1 MQKNIEKLINILK
14 ALIVPALFLIL
25 WEVAANNGWIK
36 VSIMSSPSR
45 ICTRMIQYIQIGR
58 LQKNILISVK
68 RVLLGY
74 MIGSFCGIL
83 LGTVIGIFKGASR
96 YLEFFTGILRPIPI
110 IAWVP
115 VLILWVG
122 IGEITKIIVIAIGTF
137 WPVFLNVMDGLRNVD
152 PKYIE
157 VATMFNKRKWPTIIH
172 VIIPAAM
179 PSVMTGLRIASGN
192 ALTGVVGA
200 EMFAASSGIGYMV
213 SFGREM
219 NQADVM
225 LGGVFIIGILGWAL
239 NQIVTGLGNKHG

>member
-1 MQKNIEKLINILK
+1 MQKIRKTLLHILK
-14 ALIVPALFLIL
+14 ALIVPALFIIL
-25 WEVAANNGWIK
+25 WEIAARNGWIK
-36 VSIMSSPSR
+36 VSIMSSPSK
-45 ICTRMIQYIQIGR
+45 ILERMVNYVQIGR
-58 LQKNILISVK
+58 LQKNILISIR
-68 RVLLGY
+68 RVLAGY
-74 MIGSFCGIL
+74 IIGSVFGIII
-83 LGTVIGIFKGASR
+83 GTVIGIFKGASQ

-122 IGEITKIIVIAIGTF
+122 IGESTKIIVIAIGTF

-152 PKYIE
+152 PKFIE
-157 VATMFNKRKWPTIIH
+157 VATMFNKRKLATIIH
-172 VIIPAAM
+172 VTIPAAM

-225 LGGVFIIGILGWAL
+225 LGGVFIIGFLGWVL
-239 NQIVTGLGNKHG
+239 NQIVTGLGNKS

>member
-1 MQKNIEKLINILK
+1 MHQVKKNFFIILK
-14 ALIVPALFLIL
+14 ALIVPVLFLIL
-25 WEVAANNGWIK
+25 WEITAANGWIK
-36 VSIMSSPSR
+36 VSIMSSPSK
-45 ICTRMIQYIQIGR
+45 IITRMISYAQAGR
-58 LQKNILISVK
+58 LWKNIIISMR
-68 RVLLGY
+68 RVILGY
-74 MIGSFCGIL
+74 IIGSVSGVII
-83 LGTVIGIFKGASR
+83 GTLIGLFKGASQ

-122 IGEITKIIVIAIGTF
+122 IGESTKVIVIAIGTF

-152 PKYIE
+152 VKYLE
-157 VATMFNKRKWPTIIH
+157 VAAIFRKKRWSTIMH
-172 VIIPAAM
+172 VTIPAAM
-179 PSVMTGLRIASGN
+179 PSVVTGLRIASGN

-225 LGGVFIIGILGWAL
+225 LGGVFIIGFLGWIL
-239 NQIVTGLGNKHG
+239 NQIVTGLGKKG

>member
-1 MQKNIEKLINILK
+1 MQKIRKTLLHILK
-14 ALIVPALFLIL
+14 ALIVPAVFIIL
-25 WEVAANNGWIK
+25 WEIAARNGWIK
-36 VSIMSSPSR
+36 VSIMSSPSK
-45 ICTRMIQYIQIGR
+45 ILERMVNYVQIGR
-58 LQKNILISVK
+58 LQKNILISIR
-68 RVLLGY
+68 RVLAGY
-74 MIGSFCGIL
+74 IIGSVFGIII
-83 LGTVIGIFKGASR
+83 GTVIGIFKGASQ

-122 IGEITKIIVIAIGTF
+122 IGESTKIIVIAIGTF

-152 PKYIE
+152 PKFIE
-157 VATMFNKRKWPTIIH
+157 VATMFNKRKLATIIH
-172 VIIPAAM
+172 VTIPAAM

-225 LGGVFIIGILGWAL
+225 LGGVFIIGFLGWVL
-239 NQIVTGLGNKHG
+239 NQIVTGLGNKS

>member
-1 MQKNIEKLINILK
+1 MQKIRKTLLYILK
-14 ALIVPALFLIL
+14 ALIVPALFIIL
-25 WEVAANNGWIK
+25 WEIAARNGWIK
-36 VSIMSSPSR
+36 VSIMSSPSK
-45 ICTRMIQYIQIGR
+45 ILERMVNYVQIGR
-58 LQKNILISVK
+58 LQKNILISIR
-68 RVLLGY
+68 RVLAGY
-74 MIGSFCGIL
+74 IIGSVFGIII
-83 LGTVIGIFKGASR
+83 GTVIGIFKGASQ

-122 IGEITKIIVIAIGTF
+122 IGESTKIIVIAIGTF

-152 PKYIE
+152 PKFIE
-157 VATMFNKRKWPTIIH
+157 VATMFNKRKLATIIH
-172 VIIPAAM
+172 VTIPAAM

-225 LGGVFIIGILGWAL
+225 LGGVFIIGFLGWVL
-239 NQIVTGLGNKHG
+239 NQIVTGLGNKS